1 MKKSTVLIFSVLLIT
16 TFSCKK
22 SPTNST
28 PIAIAEVEG
37 TYIGWGRPESI
48 GQNVR
53 LTFIE
58 SDSGL
63 WQGSIRYD
71 GTTLPV
77 TVTYVSMESDSVM
90 FEFSRFNTYR
100 MLGLVADVAIR
111 LNVLEPQG
119 QPTYTLNRIINGFN
133 LSGEWRGMLFSDL
146 LQDDAESLL
155 YVDQQG
161 VLFDGD
167 IRATF
172 PFSTLSGRIDEGGIL
187 GSSFFF
193 GGNTDGSQ
201 SGFPFRF
208 DGQFVNPD
216 SMAGSWQVSGN
227 NIFGSGTFL
236 FRRRF

>member
-1 MKKSTVLIFSVLLIT
+1 MIKSSVLISLAFLIMT
-16 TFSCKK
+16 VGCKK

-37 TYIGWGRPESI
+37 TYVGWGRPEGI

-53 LTFIE
+53 LTFAE

-63 WQGSIRYD
+63 WLGSIRYD
-71 GTTLPV
+71 GTTLPL
-77 TVTYVSMESDSVM
+77 TVTYVSVEDDSVT
-90 FEFSRFNTYR
+90 FEFTRFNTHR
-100 MLGLVADVAIR
+100 MLGLVSDVAIR
-111 LNVLEPQG
+111 LNVLDPQG
-119 QPTYTLNRIINGFN
+119 QPAYTLNRVIGGYN
-133 LSGEWRGMLFSDL
+133 LSGEWRGAMFSDV

-172 PFSTLSGRIDEGGIL
+172 AFSTLSGRIDEGAIL

-208 DGQFVNPD
+208 DGQFVNSD

-227 NIFGSGTFL
+227 NVFGSGTFL